1 MVGSEQ
7 LFSIQYFYTQIKR
20 KENEMTVLSYIILS
34 LKRKYRLNR
43 DAKRLENLINMARF
57 AY

>member
-1 MVGSEQ
+1 
-7 LFSIQYFYTQIKR
+7 
-20 KENEMTVLSYIILS
+20 MTVLTYIIAS

-43 DAKRLENLINMARF
+43 YAKRLENLVNIARL

>member
-1 MVGSEQ
+1 MKP
-7 LFSIQYFYTQIKR
+7 KR
-20 KENEMTVLSYIILS
+20 KENEMTVLSYIRSS

-43 DAKRLENLINMARF
+43 DAKRLENLVNMARF

>member
-20 KENEMTVLSYIILS
+20 KENEMTVLCYIISS

-43 DAKRLENLINMARF
+43 DAKRLENLVNMARL